1 MKTLLEVSH
10 LAAGYDAIR
19 IVNNVSL
26 QVAAGSV
33 VALIGGNGAGKTT
46 LVRSIA
52 GSLPI
57 QSGEVTFDGV
67 DVTGLPASQR
77 VELGLALVPEG
88 RLIFP
93 RMTVEQNLRVGA
105 IAPHAR
111 PRTRANI
118 ERMYTM
124 FPRLLE
130 RRHQLGGTLSGG
142 EQQMLAIS
150 RGLMAEP
157 RLLVLDEPTLGLAPL
172 AADFIFESIAA
183 LRTQG
188 LTILIA
194 EQDVARTLEFADN
207 AYVIENGMVVLTG
220 TGTSLLKDSRVRS
233 AYLGI

>member
-1 MKTLLEVSH
+1 MKTLLQVSH

-19 IVNNVSL
+19 IINDVSL
-26 QVAAGSV
+26 QVSAGSV

-52 GSLPI
+52 GSLPV
-57 QSGEVTFDGV
+57 QYGRVMFDGA
-67 DVTGLPASQR
+67 DVTGVPASQR

-111 PRTRANI
+111 ARTRANI
-118 ERMYTM
+118 ERMYAM
-124 FPRLLE
+124 FPRLHE

-142 EQQMLAIS
+142 EQQMLSIS

-172 AADFIFESIAA
+172 AADFIFESIAS

-188 LTILIA
+188 LTVLIA
-194 EQDVARTLEFADN
+194 EQDVARTLELADT
-207 AYVIENGMVVLTG
+207 AYVIENGMVVLTD
-220 TGTSLLKDSRVRS
+220 TGTNLLKDSRVRS

>member
-57 QSGEVTFDGV
+57 QSGDVTFDGV
-67 DVTGLPASQR
+67 DVTGLPANER

-157 RLLVLDEPTLGLAPL
+157 SLLVLDEPTLGLAPL
-172 AADFIFESIAA
+172 AADFIFELIAA

>member
-19 IVNNVSL
+19 IVNNISL

-57 QSGEVTFDGV
+57 QSGDVTFDGV

>member
-1 MKTLLEVSH
+1 
-10 LAAGYDAIR
+10 
-19 IVNNVSL
+19 
-26 QVAAGSV
+26 
-33 VALIGGNGAGKTT
+33 
-46 LVRSIA
+46 
-52 GSLPI
+52 
-57 QSGEVTFDGV
+57 
-67 DVTGLPASQR
+67 
-77 VELGLALVPEG
+77 
-88 RLIFP
+88 
-93 RMTVEQNLRVGA
+93 
-105 IAPHAR
+105 
-111 PRTRANI
+111 
-118 ERMYTM
+118 MYTM

-183 LRTQG
+183 LRTEG

-207 AYVIENGMVVLTG
+207 AYVIENGMVVLAG